1 MARQATWTS
10 GRGSAAHGQKGQ
22 DQGQGQGLSQA
33 KSSIPTTRIGY
44 LGVGQKPLLTLAYCC
59 GCAVTATLSRST
71 FTGLRCKECGH
82 PYGAG
87 AKHVCE
93 DVCFGPLEV
102 VYDYD
107 VIKSRVTRATIEAG
121 PVSIWRYRE
130 FLPIEGDPIDVGTG
144 FTPLLKANRL
154 AKRLG
159 LKNLYIK
166 NDGVNMPTLSFKDRV
181 VSVALTRARE
191 LGFTTVSCAS
201 TGNLANSTAAI
212 AAHAGLD
219 CCVFI
224 PSDLELGKVLGTLIY
239 NPTLMAVK
247 GNYDQ
252 VNRLCSEVANTYGW
266 GFVNINLRPYYS
278 EGSKTLG
285 YEVIEQ
291 LGWQLPDHIVAPL
304 ASGSLFTKIRKG
316 FDEFIK
322 VGLVD
327 EKPVRFSG
335 AQAEGCSPIAQAF
348 AEGRDFIT
356 PVKPNT
362 IAKSIA
368 IGNPADGP
376 YAIDIANRT
385 GGTIAAV
392 SDAEIVAGIQLLAET
407 EGVFT
412 ETAGGTTIAVLKKLV
427 EQGKIDPSETTVAYI
442 TGNGLKTLEAV
453 SDAVGEPLTIEPQL
467 ASFNAAW
474 ERAQAS
480 HRSSVDH

>member
-1 MARQATWTS
+1 M
-10 GRGSAAHGQKGQ
+10 
-22 DQGQGQGLSQA
+22 
-33 KSSIPTTRIGY
+33 
-44 LGVGQKPLLTLAYCC
+44 
-59 GCAVTATLSRST
+59 TATLTSQT
-71 FTGLRCKECGH
+71 FAGLRCKECGH
-82 PYGAG
+82 AYAPEAR
-87 AKHVCE
+87 HVCE

-107 VIKSRVTRATIEAG
+107 AIRARVSRASIEAG
-121 PVSIWRYRE
+121 PASIWRYRDV
-130 FLPIEGDPIDVGTG
+130 LPIEGEPIDVGTG
-144 FTPLLKANRL
+144 FTPLLRANRL
-154 AKRLG
+154 ARRLG
-159 LKNLYIK
+159 LKELYIK

-191 LGFTTVSCAS
+191 LGFSTVSCAS

-212 AAHAGLD
+212 AAHAGME

-224 PSDLELGKVLGTLIY
+224 PADLEAGKILGTLVY
-239 NPTLMAVK
+239 NPTLMAVR

-285 YEVIEQ
+285 YEVVEQ
-291 LGWQLPDHIVAPL
+291 LGWRLPDHIVAPL

-316 FDEFIK
+316 FDEFMK
-322 VGLVD
+322 VGLVE

-376 YAIDIANRT
+376 YALDIASRT
-385 GGTIAAV
+385 GGSIAAV
-392 SDAEIVAGIQLLAET
+392 NDEEIIEGIQLLAET

-442 TGNGLKTLEAV
+442 TGNGLKTTEAV
-453 SDAVGEPLTIEPQL
+453 ASAVGEPLTIDPQL
-467 ASFNAAW
+467 ADFNAAW
-474 ERAQAS
+474 ERAQSLQRATWDT
-480 HRSSVDH
+480 VGV

>member
-1 MARQATWTS
+1 M
-10 GRGSAAHGQKGQ
+10 
-22 DQGQGQGLSQA
+22 
-33 KSSIPTTRIGY
+33 
-44 LGVGQKPLLTLAYCC
+44 
-59 GCAVTATLSRST
+59 TATLTGTT
-71 FTGLRCKECGH
+71 FTGLRCKECGQ
-82 PYGAG
+82 PYEAS
-87 AKHVCE
+87 ARHVCE

-102 VYDYD
+102 VYDYEA
-107 VIKSRVTRATIEAG
+107 IRRRVSRATIEAG
-121 PVSIWRYRE
+121 PVSIWRYRD

-144 FTPLLKANRL
+144 FTPLLRANRL
-154 AKRLG
+154 ARRLG
-159 LKNLYIK
+159 LRRLFIK

-191 LGFTTVSCAS
+191 LGFSTVSCAS

-212 AAHAGLD
+212 AAHAGME

-224 PSDLELGKVLGTLIY
+224 PSDLELGKVLGTLVY
-239 NPTLMAVK
+239 NPTLMAVR

-252 VNRLCSEVANTYGW
+252 VNRLCSEVANTHGW

-316 FDEFIK
+316 FEEFMK
-322 VGLVD
+322 VGLVE
-327 EKPVRFSG
+327 EKQVRFSG
-335 AQAEGCSPIAQAF
+335 AQALGCSPIAQAF

-376 YAIDIANRT
+376 YAIDLARSS

-392 SDAEIVAGIQLLAET
+392 SDEEIVAGIRLLAET

-427 EQGKIDPSETTVAYI
+427 EEGQINPEETTVAYI
-442 TGNGLKTLEAV
+442 TGNGLKTTEAV
-453 SDAVGEPLTIEPQL
+453 ASSIGEPFTIEADL
-467 ASFNAAW
+467 GSFNSAW
-474 ERAQAS
+474 ERAQALQRAS
-480 HRSSVDH
+480 WEPIP

>member
-1 MARQATWTS
+1 MSTAATTVNV
-10 GRGSAAHGQKGQ
+10 GPDFSAPVTISLAP
-22 DQGQGQGLSQA
+22 
-33 KSSIPTTRIGY
+33 SS
-44 LGVGQKPLLTLAYCC
+44 VGGP
-59 GCAVTATLSRST
+59 T
-71 FTGLRCKECGH
+71 FTGLRCKECGEL
-82 PYGAG
+82 YDAG
-87 AKHVCE
+87 PRHVCE

-102 VYDYD
+102 VYDFD
-107 VIKSRVTRATIEAG
+107 LIRSRVSRATIEAG
-121 PVSIWRYRE
+121 PASIWRYRD
-130 FLPIEGDPIDVGTG
+130 FLPVAEDPIDVGTG
-144 FTPLLKANRL
+144 FTPLLRANRL
-154 AKRLG
+154 ARAVG
-159 LKNLYIK
+159 LKTLYVK

-181 VSVALTRARE
+181 VSVALSRARE

-212 AAHAGLD
+212 AAHAGLE

-224 PSDLELGKVLGTLIY
+224 PSDLESGKILGTLVY

-278 EGSKTLG
+278 EGSKTLA

-304 ASGSLFTKIRKG
+304 ASGSLFTKIAKG
-316 FDEFIK
+316 FNDFVR

-335 AQAEGCSPIAQAF
+335 AQAEGCAPIAQAF
-348 AEGRDFIT
+348 QEGRDFIQ
-356 PVKPNT
+356 PVKPHT

-376 YAIDIANRT
+376 YAIDLANRT

-392 SDAEIVAGIQLLAET
+392 SDAEIIEGIKLLAET
-407 EGVFT
+407 EGIFT
-412 ETAGGTTIAVLKKLV
+412 ETAGGTTVAVLKKLV
-427 EQGKIDPSETTVAYI
+427 QQGRIDPEETTVVYI
-442 TGNGLKTLEAV
+442 TGNGLKTTEAIA
-453 SDAVGEPLTIEPQL
+453 SAIGQPYTIEPQL
-467 ASFNAAW
+467 ASFRSAW
-474 ERAQAS
+474 EQAQSHPAS
-480 HRSSVDH
+480 P

>member
-1 MARQATWTS
+1 
-10 GRGSAAHGQKGQ
+10 
-22 DQGQGQGLSQA
+22 
-33 KSSIPTTRIGY
+33 
-44 LGVGQKPLLTLAYCC
+44 
-59 GCAVTATLSRST
+59 
-71 FTGLRCKECGH
+71 
-82 PYGAG
+82 
-87 AKHVCE
+87 
-93 DVCFGPLEV
+93 VCFGPLEV

-107 VIKSRVTRATIEAG
+107 AIRARTTRASIEAG
-121 PVSIWRYRE
+121 PISIWRYRD
-130 FLPIEGDPIDVGTG
+130 FLPVEGDPIDVGTG

-154 AKRLG
+154 ARRLG

-191 LGFTTVSCAS
+191 LGFSTVSCAS

-212 AAHAGLD
+212 AAHAGMD

-224 PSDLELGKVLGTLIY
+224 PADLEAGKILGTLIY

-252 VNRLCSEVANTYGW
+252 VNRLCCEVANTYGW

-304 ASGSLFTKIRKG
+304 ASGSLFTKISKG

-327 EKPVRFSG
+327 EKKVRFSG

-376 YAIDIANRT
+376 YAIDLARRT
-385 GGTIAAV
+385 GGSIAAV
-392 SDAEIVAGIQLLAET
+392 NDDEIIAGIQLLAET

-427 EQGKIDPSETTVAYI
+427 EQGKIDPSETTVVYI
-442 TGNGLKTLEAV
+442 TGNGLKTTEAI
-453 SDAVGEPLTIEPQL
+453 SSAVGEAHTIEPQL

-474 ERAQAS
+474 ERAQSLQRATWET
-480 HRSSVDH
+480 VA